1 MVVAAATIGA
11 VVVVELEMV
20 AFGAASTALL
30 HEGALVTLIH
40 SALDR
45 SRDVA

>member
-1 MVVAAATIGA
+1 MVVAAASIGA

-30 HEGALVTLIH
+30 HECTLVM
-40 SALDR
+40 
-45 SRDVA
+45 